1 MYLFSGIL
9 SQKTVEGACAVLAFL
24 RHLGTI
30 VFLSLNTDLV
40 THFVAK
46 PI

>member
-1 MYLFSGIL
+1 MYLFSVIF

-30 VFLSLNTDLV
+30 VFLITEYGFGDS
-40 THFVAK
+40 FYC
-46 PI
+46 

>member
-24 RHLGTI
+24 KHLGTI
-30 VFLSLNTDLV
+30 VFLITEYGFDDS
-40 THFVAK
+40 FYC
-46 PI
+46 